1 MAIGDIYD
9 VAQEIADE
17 VVDHFST
24 LHPQIRMN
32 RAEWA
37 DLHEMI
43 EREVRGHFT
52 EDEKEREVRAVD
64 LLEAKRALCGSPPAS
79 SSA

>member
-1 MAIGDIYD
+1 MAIGDLWD

-24 LHPQIRMN
+24 LYPHIRMN
-32 RAEWA
+32 RAEWS

-43 EREVRGHFT
+43 EREVYGHFS
-52 EDEKEREVRAVD
+52 EGEKEREVRAVD
-64 LLEAKRALCGSPPAS
+64 LLEAKRALCGSPRPS
-79 SSA
+79 